1 MGGIFFMLQS
11 WRSGARAPADGLANA
26 YTITHGGV
34 RRGSALAPLRGAPDN
49 CDVATRRAAPARE
62 THWSALMDKL
72 TRRDLVKASAG
83 AVAGLAALSAMPERL
98 AAAVHTARR
107 GKQAARIRFAVI
119 GANHGHINGQV
130 SSVTRGGG
138 ELVAYYI
145 KEPDLRAAFAKRNPN
160 AKAVDD
166 ERAILDDPSIQ
177 LVVSASIPDE
187 RAPLGVRV
195 MKAGKDFMVDKPG
208 ITSMAQLAEARKVQA
223 ETKRIYSILFSERLE
238 VPAAVKAGELV
249 KAGAIGTV
257 IQTVGLGPHQIIQR
271 GAPRPEWFWD
281 PARYGGIL
289 VDIGSHQ
296 FDQFL
301 FFTGSTTGE
310 IVASQVRNVRHP
322 EHPKFQD
329 FGDVM
334 VRGNGGTGYIRM
346 DWFTPNGLST
356 WGDGRMTILGTDG
369 YIELRK
375 YVDIA
380 GRPGGNHLFIV
391 DQKGTNYI
399 DCKGMETPYGR
410 QLVDDVVNRTET
422 AVPQK
427 HTFLASELSIRA
439 QDQAKQLAPGAHP
452 V

>member
-1 MGGIFFMLQS
+1 
-11 WRSGARAPADGLANA
+11 
-26 YTITHGGV
+26 
-34 RRGSALAPLRGAPDN
+34 
-49 CDVATRRAAPARE
+49 
-62 THWSALMDKL
+62 MDKL

-83 AVAGLAALSAMPERL
+83 AVAGLAAITALPGRV
-98 AAAVHTARR
+98 AAAVHTTRR
-107 GKQAARIRFAVI
+107 GTQAPRIRFSVI

-130 SSVTRGGG
+130 QSTIRGGG
-138 ELVAYYI
+138 ELVSYYI
-145 KEPDLRAAFAKRNPN
+145 KEPDIRAGFARRFPN
-160 AKAVDD
+160 AKAVED
-166 ERAILDDPSIQ
+166 ERAILDDKSIQ

-187 RAPLGVRV
+187 RAPLGIRV

-208 ITSMAQLAEARKVQA
+208 ITTMAQLAEARRVQA

-238 VPAAVKAGELV
+238 VAAAVRAGELV

-257 IQTVGLGPHQIIQR
+257 IQTVGLGPHRVIQ
-271 GAPRPEWFWD
+271 GNAQRPDWFWD

-289 VDIGSHQ
+289 TDIGSHQ

-301 FFTGSTTGE
+301 YYTGSTSGE
-310 IVASQVRNVRHP
+310 IVAAQVRNVRHP

-380 GRPGGNHLFIV
+380 GRPGGNHLFLV
-391 DQKGTNYI
+391 DQKGMNYV

-439 QDQAKQLAPGAHP
+439 QDQAKILKPGEHP